1 MVKHGKLKIIPLGG
15 LGEVGKNMTAYEF
28 DHKIIIVD
36 AGIMFPEN
44 DMLGIDYIIPDYE
57 YVRARANQVIGIL
70 ITHGHL
76 DHISCNHQYEK
87 AYLHPADEAVFIQ
100 HSKYDYRYML
110 LVGMLTEAKLPSWL
124 LKLPIISGVA
134 KKFSAIPEKN
144 NRSPLS
150 DGMRLDLGGRT
161 IEIICTPGHTPGSV
175 CLLDV
180 ERRQLFSGDTVCD
193 EGILLNLDHSTS
205 VETFKKS
212 ILRLKAASER
222 FGLIW
227 PAHHALPLDHSWLD
241 EYIQCADQI
250 LEGVDTPVSISS
262 PVGKAQVTKYGRI
275 RIAYRPDHLWATTD
289 SKS

>member
-1 MVKHGKLKIIPLGG
+1 MNNKDKKKV
-15 LGEVGKNMTAYEF
+15 VRMDDQTWR
-28 DHKIIIVD
+28 IVD
-36 AGIMFPEN
+36 GFGKATVYSYLLTGSSS
-44 DMLGIDYIIPDYE
+44 
-57 YVRARANQVIGIL
+57 AIL
-70 ITHGHL
+70 IDTGMGLIDMKHITDELTSLPVAVVNTHGHL

-87 AYLHPADEAVFIQ
+87 AYLHPADEAVFTQ

-110 LVGMLTEAKLPSWL
+110 LAGMLTEAKLPSWL

-222 FGLIW
+222 FGPIW

-250 LEGVDTPVSISS
+250 LAGADTPVSISS
-262 PVGKAQVTKYGRI
+262 PVGNAQVAKYGRI